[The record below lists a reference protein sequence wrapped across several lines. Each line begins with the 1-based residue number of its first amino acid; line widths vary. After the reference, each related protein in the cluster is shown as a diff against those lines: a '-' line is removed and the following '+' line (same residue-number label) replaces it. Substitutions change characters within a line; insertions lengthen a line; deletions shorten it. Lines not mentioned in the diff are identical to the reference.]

1 MSALALALALSA
13 PVPVQQCRAALA
25 PSHPLATPAC
35 EVLRPTRGDLRV
47 LRAWLKAR
55 DVRDET
61 EHDPALDLVHAHIRE
76 VCQDLEATE
85 IVRDYRTWEALD
97 RLGR

>member
-1 MSALALALALSA
+1 VSALALTLALAA
-13 PVPVQQCRAALA
+13 PAPAHQCRAALA
-25 PSHPLATPAC
+25 PSHPLAAPAC
-35 EVLRPTRGDLRV
+35 DVLRPTRGDLRV

-61 EHDPALDLVHAHIRE
+61 EHDPAFDLVHAHMRE

-85 IVRDYRTWEALD
+85 IVRDYRTWEAFD
-97 RLGR
+97 RLR

>member
-1 MSALALALALSA
+1 
-13 PVPVQQCRAALA
+13 
-25 PSHPLATPAC
+25 
-35 EVLRPTRGDLRV
+35 VLRG
-47 LRAWLKAR
+47 WLKAR

-61 EHDPALDLVHAHIRE
+61 EHDPALDLVHAHMQE

-85 IVRDYRTWEALD
+85 IVRDYRTWEAFD